1 MPLYYNGLWWEGSGR
16 PRCTGY
22 APQSHLLTMTQRM
35 GTYAEEPRK
44 HKIQVRLTDIEMA
57 EMKNRM
63 HDMDYLSVSK
73 YIRDTVFRRRQTVRR
88 VVDISDSGLGS
99 QIEKLIAQVR
109 KIGVNYNQVVTRYG
123 RTLCMT
129 RKDGSPAV
137 SDKATIF
144 YLEKLAAYTQ
154 RLASALDG
162 VKKEIEKCNN
172 LNKNNITDMQT
183 AEIIGNVVA
192 DCETKAGRN
201 GEYVTFTVAVN
212 EIRGEERT
220 TTYYDV
226 RYVKNGLR
234 DFIRKGTKV
243 FVRGNLSISTNIRDG
258 KTFVNVNIGAREIEL
273 LSSPAKGE

>member
-1 MPLYYNGLWWEGSGR
+1 
-16 PRCTGY
+16 
-22 APQSHLLTMTQRM
+22 M

-57 EMKNRM
+57 ELKNRM

-73 YIRDTVFRRRQTVRR
+73 YIRDTVFRRRQTARR

-99 QIEKLIAQVR
+99 QIEKLTAQVR
-109 KIGVNYNQVVTRYG
+109 KIGVNYNQVVIRYG

-144 YLEKLAAYTQ
+144 YLEKLAAYTR